1 MNKSVIKLLQIVV
14 AFALLSLLVY
24 QTGLFTEEGRAKLL
38 DTLAGANLVMLLL
51 CVLVGVL
58 INMVSAFKW
67 WMLTRSQ
74 QIGAG
79 YWRIFS
85 YYLVGQFYN
94 QVLPTSVGGDV
105 VRSYELGKF
114 SGRQADSL
122 ASVFVERYT
131 GILVLLL
138 IAGVAVL
145 AQLSRFSS
153 AYIFVS
159 LAAFTIGLSAIAW
172 LVFDLR
178 AYHSVRSFFTRLQPK
193 TEVLFL
199 KLDKL
204 LESIVAYRKSPKV
217 LAVAFINSFLFYF
230 MAVLNVYVTAM
241 VFQVD
246 VAFTDMLLA
255 TPIIMLLM
263 NLPISL
269 GNLFLM
275 EASYTGILA
284 LMGYS
289 PALGLSVAFTMR
301 LKSLLD
307 GLMGGV
313 LHPFFVTQ
321 KHE

>member
-1 MNKSVIKLLQIVV
+1 MNKSFVKVAQVIV
-14 AFALLSLLVY
+14 AIALLILLIS
-24 QTGLFTEEGRAKLL
+24 QTGLLTPEGRRTLL
-38 DTLAGANLVMLLL
+38 ETLSGADLKWLFIS
-51 CVLVGVL
+51 VLVGVL

-67 WMLTRSQ
+67 WMITNSRSL
-74 QIGAG
+74 GAG
-79 YWRIFS
+79 YFRIFS

-105 VRSYELGKF
+105 VRSYELGRF

-145 AQLSRFSS
+145 AQLSRFNS

-159 LAAFTIGLSAIAW
+159 LVAFTVGLSLIAW

-178 AYHSVRSFFTRLQPK
+178 AYGVVRNAVVNRFSKATAIFEK
-193 TEVLFL
+193 V
-199 KLDKL
+199 DKL
-204 LESIVAYRKSPKV
+204 LESIASYRKTPKV
-217 LAVAFINSFLFYF
+217 IAAAFANSFLFYF
-230 MAVLNVYVTAM
+230 VAVVNVWVTAR

-246 VAFTDMLLA
+246 VSFADMVLA
-255 TPIIMLLM
+255 TPVIMLLM
-263 NLPISL
+263 NLPISI

-284 LMGYS
+284 LMGYP

-301 LKSLLD
+301 LKSLFD

>member
-1 MNKSVIKLLQIVV
+1 M
-14 AFALLSLLVY
+14 LVH
-24 QTGLFTEEGRAKLL
+24 QAGLFTESGRKLL
-38 DTLAGANLVMLLL
+38 WDTLAGADLKLLAL
-51 CVLVGVL
+51 SVFVGVL
-58 INMVSAFKW
+58 INMVSAYKW
-67 WMLTRSQ
+67 WLLIRSQ
-74 QIGAG
+74 QIMAG
-79 YWRIFS
+79 YWRTFS

-114 SGRQADSL
+114 SKRQADSL

-131 GILVLLL
+131 GVLVLLL
-138 IAGVAVL
+138 LAGAAVL
-145 AQLSRFSS
+145 AQLSRFNSI
-153 AYIFVS
+153 YIIVS
-159 LAAFTIGLSAIAW
+159 LSAFSIGLALIAW
-172 LVFDLR
+172 LVIDLR
-178 AYHSVRSFFTRLQPK
+178 AYHRIRQLLVGLVPK
-193 TEVLFL
+193 TERLLL
-199 KLDKL
+199 KVDKL
-204 LESIVAYRKSPKV
+204 LDSILAYRKTRS
-217 LAVAFINSFLFYF
+217 AIAIAFANSFLFYLV
-230 MAVLNVYVTAM
+230 AVINVYVTAS
-241 VFQVD
+241 VFQSD
-246 VAFTDMLLA
+246 VSFIDILVA

-263 NLPISL
+263 NLPISF

-301 LKSLLD
+301 LKSLFD